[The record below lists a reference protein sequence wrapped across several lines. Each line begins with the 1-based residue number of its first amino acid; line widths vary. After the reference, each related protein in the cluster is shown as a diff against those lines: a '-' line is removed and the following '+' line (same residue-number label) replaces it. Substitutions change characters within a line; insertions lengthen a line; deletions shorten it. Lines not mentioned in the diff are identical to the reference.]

1 MSENSDKDNLGLP
14 SETMAGNA
22 SSPAA
27 ANNAKALLAKHLQNH
42 MKKLFASIDDSFF
55 EYSEKAVDNQQRSDY
70 FDAMRE
76 IRKEQKDVMKTFFS
90 KLEKRF
96 DDTMAGIVVSS
107 GDDLNSGGEISYSTL
122 SLVDDNELE
131 ESLAITNMI
140 EKSYGKYREDL
151 MALAKRFA
159 HIIKK
164 PDIEI
169 TSENCPVSP
178 NHICRTFEQAAEKF
192 SIGLEMKLIVFK
204 LFDKYVNSELLDM
217 YREINKMFIDAGI
230 LPTIKLSG
238 PVKSQEQEVKERPV
252 QQQPVASPAAAPVT
266 APQSGS
272 ADVSFGALRE
282 MLSMHRG
289 QTTAGAA
296 PTAAPMG
303 GAVGVPAGGYYVT
316 NDVLAELT
324 QLQGNFMG
332 AAAQEMQGAS
342 VEEIKNNLLDALGK
356 KTGDG
361 AQKGLDNDESDVID
375 IVSMMFEFILEDKT
389 LSDRVRAEI
398 ARLQIPVIK
407 VAILDKKFFDQQS
420 HPARL
425 LLNEL
430 AYAGGSQEFG
440 DEDAIFLKVEYV
452 VNRVLAEFQTNVGMF
467 TELLE
472 EFKKFVDTELQ
483 GNKVSEKRLVQIKQ
497 KVSDEIEKRIKEY
510 KIPKLV
516 YDFLGTKWKDVLT
529 RVGMKTACQGTAWT
543 ACVDVISDL
552 IWSVQPKLM
561 SSERQEL
568 TRMIPK
574 IIKRIREG
582 LKLISTDDRT
592 TQEFLDQL
600 GALHLN
606 CLKGGSEMK
615 VKKDPLDELEASLKA
630 ELEGSDEDGGNPFA
644 EDLPE
649 GEFEY
654 FATSD
659 DFTMVQLTAEA
670 KRSKNYKVVQVM
682 EMGTWVEFKNQDKVK
697 RGRLSWKCD
706 FTGDFTFVDRRY
718 KLVADISTMDLITR
732 LDKETAKIITDIPLL
747 DKAINAVVSTMT
759 KAMQSA
765 NNLVSSGSSS
775 GT

>member
-1 MSENSDKDNLGLP
+1 MSENTDENNIDLSSDFTSGKTLP
-14 SETMAGNA
+14 AT
-22 SSPAA
+22 
-27 ANNAKALLAKHLQNH
+27 AKTAKEILAKHLQPH
-42 MKKLFASIDDSFF
+42 LKKLFASIDDSFF

-76 IRKEQKDVMKTFFS
+76 IRKEQKTIIQSFF
-90 KLEKRF
+90 KALEKRY
-96 DDTMAGIVVSS
+96 DDTMVGKIISS
-107 GDDLNSGGEISYSTL
+107 GDNSDAGGDISYSTL
-122 SLVDDNELE
+122 SLVDDNDLE
-131 ESLAITNMI
+131 ESLAITNMV
-140 EKSYGKYREDL
+140 EKSYGMYREDL
-151 MALAKRFA
+151 LALAKRFA
-159 HIIKK
+159 HIINKS
-164 PDIEI
+164 DIEI

-178 NHICRTFEQAAEKF
+178 SHICRAFEESVEKL
-192 SIGLEMKLIVFK
+192 SIALEMKLIVFK
-204 LFDKYVNSELLDM
+204 LFDKYVNKELLNM
-217 YREINKMFIDAGI
+217 YREMNKMFIDAGV

-238 PVKSQEQEVKERPV
+238 PVKAQEQEVRERPAEQV
-252 QQQPVASPAAAPVT
+252 AAAPQPAAT
-266 APQSGS
+266 AAAPSGES

-289 QTTAGAA
+289 QMT
-296 PTAAPMG
+296 G
-303 GAVGVPAGGYYVT
+303 GAVPAAAPAGAVGGVPAGGYYVT
-316 NDVLAELT
+316 GDVLAELT
-324 QLQGNFMG
+324 QLQGNFMD
-332 AAAQEMQGAS
+332 AAAGEMQGAS
-342 VEEIKNNLLDALGK
+342 VEEIKNNLLQSLGK
-356 KTGDG
+356 KSGTDD
-361 AQKGLDNDESDVID
+361 KGLDNDESDVID

-430 AYAGGSQEFG
+430 AYAGGSQELG

-452 VNRVLAEFQTNVGMF
+452 VNRVLAEFQTNVDIF

-472 EFKKFVDTELQ
+472 EFKQFVDTELQ

-529 RVGMKTACQGTAWT
+529 RVGMKTACKGTAWT
-543 ACVDVISDL
+543 ACVDVVSDL

-582 LKLISTDDRT
+582 LKLISIDDKA

-615 VKKDPLDELEASLKA
+615 SRDPLDEIEASLKA
-630 ELEGSDEDGGNPFA
+630 ELEGDEGGGNPFA

-659 DFTMVQLTAEA
+659 DFTMVQLTSEA
-670 KRSKNYKVVQVM
+670 KRSKNYKVVQEM
-682 EMGTWVEFKNQDKVK
+682 EMGTWVEFKNKDKVK
-697 RGRLSWKCD
+697 RGKLSWKCD

-732 LDKETAKIITDIPLL
+732 LDNETATIITDIPLL

-765 NNLVSSGSSS
+765 NNLVSSGS
-775 GT
+775 GTGA